1 MIRLIVCGAA
11 GKMGRRIL
19 DMAFH
24 DPQKFRV
31 VGAIERKGHPDLGRD
46 LGTLAGLPPVRA
58 SLVSDLG
65 TVLGPAAV
73 VVDFTR
79 PESAMN
85 HARLCRSKK
94 TPIVIGTTGIDPA
107 QRKMLQTYARVIPI
121 LLAPNMSAGV
131 NVMFK
136 FAAEAAKRLAGYDA
150 EIVETHHRHK
160 VDAPSGTALK
170 LGEAVAEARGLS
182 FDKVAR
188 YERHGQTGARGEGEI
203 GLQSL
208 RAGDVVGDH
217 TVMFA
222 GPGETLEITHRAHS
236 RDVFAHGA
244 LRAAQWIDGRK
255 PGLYD
260 MADVLGLK

>member
-19 DMAFH
+19 ALALQ
-24 DPQKFRV
+24 DPKRFRV
-31 VGAIERKGHPDLGRD
+31 VGAVERKGHPDAGKDIGALAGVPTTGLALSAD
-46 LGTLAGLPPVRA
+46 LG
-58 SLVSDLG
+58 S
-65 TVLGPAAV
+65 VLGPAAV

-79 PESAMN
+79 PDSAVN
-85 HARLCRSKK
+85 HARLCRTRK
-94 TPIVIGTTGIDPA
+94 TPIVIGTTGIDGP
-107 QRKMLQTYARVIPI
+107 QRRELQTYARAIPI

-136 FAAEAAKRLAGYDA
+136 LAADAAIRLAGYDA

-160 VDAPSGTALK
+160 VDAPSGTALR
-170 LGEAVAEARGLS
+170 LGEAIAESRGVAFE
-182 FDKVAR
+182 KVAR
-188 YERHGQTGARGEGEI
+188 FERHGQIGARREGEI
-203 GLQSL
+203 GVQSL

-217 TVMFA
+217 TVLFS
-222 GPGETLEITHRAHS
+222 GPGESIEITHRAHS

-244 LRAAQWIDGRK
+244 LRAAEWMAARK
-255 PGLYD
+255 PGLYE